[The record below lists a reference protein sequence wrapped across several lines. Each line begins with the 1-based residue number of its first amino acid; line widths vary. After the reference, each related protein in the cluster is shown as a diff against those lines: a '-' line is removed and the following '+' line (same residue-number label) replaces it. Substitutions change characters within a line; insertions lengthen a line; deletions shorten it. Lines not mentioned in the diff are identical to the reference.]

1 MTVGQTSSDTS
12 GDPTCTS
19 PATIRTEREEGGLP
33 ERPLGGRFWV
43 LQSFDDEED
52 NDDGVDSPADERNLL
67 RYYQTP
73 STVSGRDLSEK
84 PSDLA
89 RRARKRINRQRA
101 QSMAARAA
109 IELEDEETRSDGNG
123 VLARRG
129 PITKFHRIVEITKQ
143 TRSNGDRHTQQVKVG
158 GVVAGRAFRK
168 LLGFAWKKIEA
179 GAPVVQRR
187 QPSATMNGDE
197 GQNFNPGRGGF
208 NHGRGGFQPRGG
220 FGGANG
226 RGGYAGRGCQGQ
238 RGGRGGQGFVGGQN
252 FSGGRG
258 GHGNTG
264 NNSFGRNFI
273 HGEASGTAGINNGQG
288 YRKENW
294 GGGHSNFQRGAA
306 HNGNRFGYAAPQQRW
321 SEGNNGGRGG
331 YQYRARANPSGG
343 VTRGGIDADLLH
355 QTVQAVVAAVTAAQ
369 NAPEVAGSA
378 QVQVAVATEAGVPNT
393 EVGVSAAAPTVA
405 QQQGDTPQVTTAM
418 GKEDEGPGPSKKKK
432 EEKMGCFRCKKPG
445 HYIDDCPTPFCD
457 LCESVNHST
466 AACHLLHAP
475 KPTAILHGYANEAL
489 MFFELSCGAFKA
501 KVENPKLA
509 KVTIDGDAMTI
520 PEIIEQLKKIV
531 PHEKFNWEVFH
542 YKENIFRVKLP
553 SKLEVQRL
561 KNFGTYICTDRES
574 CLSFDLWS
582 SVEDP
587 LYMLPEVWVR
597 VSGLPSDMRSDYLS
611 LWGVGTLFGKTLD
624 VDMAYTRK
632 NRVLRTKI
640 GCLDHRLIPAESDMF
655 IRRGFYKLKFEVETT
670 EVSQEV
676 TMVEVNNDN
685 GGNGDAYNGQ
695 GNNAGGNVMD
705 MDPKRGDGDATS
717 NNNDIGETNGNNGGD
732 GMMEQLEHF
741 DAIKIGSLDVKLSPS
756 GTLQFDS
763 NLSKNSPIFESL
775 LHVQKLTLD
784 DENCTDFGADSLLRG
799 SPSGLHPVGARE
811 MKQHAANGQRSSIS
825 PSAPCSPLRQ
835 GEKGGTGQPAP
846 DTHAAVGGDQ
856 RSSGRAATAS
866 VRVGQAKAEAGSSAP
881 DEVQRAVLREVLPQ
895 KIQAARERGSG
906 LQKSSGSHDAAMIG
920 HSLKSTAGSSVLHG
934 AAANGFARK
943 STLVSSLEPT
953 KGDNSEVLMVN
964 TNDGQGNAGLKIST
978 GIASSSKTKASKM

>member
-1 MTVGQTSSDTS
+1 MAAE
-12 GDPTCTS
+12 
-19 PATIRTEREEGGLP
+19 ATP
-33 ERPLGGRFWV
+33 
-43 LQSFDDEED
+43 
-52 NDDGVDSPADERNLL
+52 GV
-67 RYYQTP
+67 
-73 STVSGRDLSEK
+73 
-84 PSDLA
+84 
-89 RRARKRINRQRA
+89 
-101 QSMAARAA
+101 AARASVEGA
-109 IELEDEETRSDGNG
+109 AGRVLLVDRISVEDEA
-123 VLARRG
+123 VM
-129 PITKFHRIVEITKQ
+129 
-143 TRSNGDRHTQQVKVG
+143 
-158 GVVAGRAFRK
+158 
-168 LLGFAWKKIEA
+168 
-179 GAPVVQRR
+179 
-187 QPSATMNGDE
+187 AT
-197 GQNFNPGRGGF
+197 
-208 NHGRGGFQPRGG
+208 
-220 FGGANG
+220 
-226 RGGYAGRGCQGQ
+226 
-238 RGGRGGQGFVGGQN
+238 
-252 FSGGRG
+252 
-258 GHGNTG
+258 
-264 NNSFGRNFI
+264 
-273 HGEASGTAGINNGQG
+273 
-288 YRKENW
+288 
-294 GGGHSNFQRGAA
+294 QRGAA
-306 HNGNRFGYAAPQQRW
+306 HNGNRFGYAAPQQLW

-355 QTVQAVVAAVTAAQ
+355 QTVQAVLAAVTAAQ
-369 NAPEVAGSA
+369 KAPEVAGSA

-509 KVTIDGDAMTI
+509 KVTVDGDAMTI

-695 GNNAGGNVMD
+695 GNNAGGNAMD

-717 NNNDIGETNGNNGGD
+717 NNNDI
-732 GMMEQLEHF
+732 
-741 DAIKIGSLDVKLSPS
+741 

-811 MKQHAANGQRSSIS
+811 TEQHAANGQRSNIS

-846 DTHAAVGGDQ
+846 NTHAAVGGDQ
-856 RSSGRAATAS
+856 RSSGRAATTC
-866 VRVGQAKAEAGSSAP
+866 VRVGQAKVEAGSSAP

-906 LQKSSGSHDAAMIG
+906 LQKAGGSHDAAMIG

-964 TNDGQGNAGLKIST
+964 TNDGQGNADIDECKSPDVYPCYSGNCQNRLNGYDCPCKPGFKGDGKQVRQLMLGLNST
-978 GIASSSKTKASKM
+978 RKKATYSDNNSLVSSFLEAHKKGEKATQLFEKDIAAIGDLEVLDNLT

>member
-1 MTVGQTSSDTS
+1 MGVEVSSRVVVLAA
-12 GDPTCTS
+12 PMAVE
-19 PATIRTEREEGGLP
+19 ATP
-33 ERPLGGRFWV
+33 
-43 LQSFDDEED
+43 
-52 NDDGVDSPADERNLL
+52 GV
-67 RYYQTP
+67 
-73 STVSGRDLSEK
+73 
-84 PSDLA
+84 
-89 RRARKRINRQRA
+89 
-101 QSMAARAA
+101 AARVSVEGAA
-109 IELEDEETRSDGNG
+109 GRVLLVDRISVEDEA
-123 VLARRG
+123 VM
-129 PITKFHRIVEITKQ
+129 
-143 TRSNGDRHTQQVKVG
+143 
-158 GVVAGRAFRK
+158 
-168 LLGFAWKKIEA
+168 
-179 GAPVVQRR
+179 
-187 QPSATMNGDE
+187 AT
-197 GQNFNPGRGGF
+197 
-208 NHGRGGFQPRGG
+208 
-220 FGGANG
+220 
-226 RGGYAGRGCQGQ
+226 
-238 RGGRGGQGFVGGQN
+238 
-252 FSGGRG
+252 
-258 GHGNTG
+258 
-264 NNSFGRNFI
+264 
-273 HGEASGTAGINNGQG
+273 
-288 YRKENW
+288 
-294 GGGHSNFQRGAA
+294 QRGAA

-369 NAPEVAGSA
+369 KAPEVAGSA

-393 EVGVSAAAPTVA
+393 EVGVSAAAPTIA
-405 QQQGDTPQVTTAM
+405 QQQGDNPQVTTAM
-418 GKEDEGPGPSKKKK
+418 GKEDEGPGSSKKKK

-489 MFFELSCGAFKA
+489 MFFELSCEAFKA
-501 KVENPKLA
+501 KVENPKMA

-531 PHEKFNWEVFH
+531 PHEKFNWEGL
-542 YKENIFRVKLP
+542 RVALGY
-553 SKLEVQRL
+553 EI
-561 KNFGTYICTDRES
+561 G
-574 CLSFDLWS
+574 LSIPMGGRNSFW
-582 SVEDP
+582 
-587 LYMLPEVWVR
+587 
-597 VSGLPSDMRSDYLS
+597 
-611 LWGVGTLFGKTLD
+611 KTLD

-640 GCLDHRLIPAESDMF
+640 GCLDHRLIPAENDMF

-695 GNNAGGNVMD
+695 GNNAGGNAMD
-705 MDPKRGDGDATS
+705 MDPKRGDDDATS

-811 MKQHAANGQRSSIS
+811 TEQHAANGQRSSIS

-856 RSSGRAATAS
+856 RCSGRAATAC

-881 DEVQRAVLREVLPQ
+881 DEVQRAVLREVSLQ
-895 KIQAARERGSG
+895 KIQAAREKGSG
-906 LQKSSGSHDAAMIG
+906 LQKAGGSHDAAMIG

-934 AAANGFARK
+934 AAANGMAQVSENFSFLNPNFVEHSMSGFNSSFLYEDGNIFDAGFARK

-953 KGDNSEVLMVN
+953 KEDNSEVLMVN
-964 TNDGQGNAGLKIST
+964 TNDGQGNVGLKIST
-978 GIASSSKTKASKM
+978 GIASSSKTNGNVSLPHDKIPSCSLSLIESSSDVVAFRPSTEEVIAFGGIPKPTHGVRTSDRLGGGSLMLICLNWRRR

>member
-1 MTVGQTSSDTS
+1 MAVE
-12 GDPTCTS
+12 
-19 PATIRTEREEGGLP
+19 ATP
-33 ERPLGGRFWV
+33 
-43 LQSFDDEED
+43 
-52 NDDGVDSPADERNLL
+52 GV
-67 RYYQTP
+67 
-73 STVSGRDLSEK
+73 
-84 PSDLA
+84 
-89 RRARKRINRQRA
+89 
-101 QSMAARAA
+101 AARVSVEGAA
-109 IELEDEETRSDGNG
+109 GRVLLVDRISVEDEA
-123 VLARRG
+123 VM
-129 PITKFHRIVEITKQ
+129 
-143 TRSNGDRHTQQVKVG
+143 
-158 GVVAGRAFRK
+158 
-168 LLGFAWKKIEA
+168 
-179 GAPVVQRR
+179 
-187 QPSATMNGDE
+187 AT
-197 GQNFNPGRGGF
+197 
-208 NHGRGGFQPRGG
+208 
-220 FGGANG
+220 
-226 RGGYAGRGCQGQ
+226 
-238 RGGRGGQGFVGGQN
+238 
-252 FSGGRG
+252 
-258 GHGNTG
+258 
-264 NNSFGRNFI
+264 
-273 HGEASGTAGINNGQG
+273 
-288 YRKENW
+288 
-294 GGGHSNFQRGAA
+294 QRGAA

-369 NAPEVAGSA
+369 KAPEVAGSA

-393 EVGVSAAAPTVA
+393 EVGVSAAAPTIA
-405 QQQGDTPQVTTAM
+405 QQQGDNPQVTTAM
-418 GKEDEGPGPSKKKK
+418 GKEDEGPGSSKKKK

-489 MFFELSCGAFKA
+489 MFFELSCEAFKA
-501 KVENPKLA
+501 KVENPKMA

-561 KNFGTYICTDRES
+561 KNFGSSLYVARGLGQGLRVALGYEIG
-574 CLSFDLWS
+574 LSIPMGGRNSFW
-582 SVEDP
+582 
-587 LYMLPEVWVR
+587 
-597 VSGLPSDMRSDYLS
+597 
-611 LWGVGTLFGKTLD
+611 KTLD

-640 GCLDHRLIPAESDMF
+640 GCLDHRLIPAENDMF

-695 GNNAGGNVMD
+695 GNNAGGNAMD
-705 MDPKRGDGDATS
+705 MDPKRGDDDATS

-811 MKQHAANGQRSSIS
+811 TEQHAANGQRSSIS

-856 RSSGRAATAS
+856 RCSGRAATAC

-881 DEVQRAVLREVLPQ
+881 DEVQRAVLREVSLQ
-895 KIQAARERGSG
+895 KIQAAREKGSG
-906 LQKSSGSHDAAMIG
+906 LQKAGGSHDAAMIG

-953 KGDNSEVLMVN
+953 KEDNSEVLMVN
-964 TNDGQGNAGLKIST
+964 TNDGQGNVGLKIST
-978 GIASSSKTKASKM
+978 GIASSSKTNEEVIAFGGIPKPTHGVRTSDRLGGGSLMLICLNWRRR

>member
-1 MTVGQTSSDTS
+1 MTVGQASGDAS

-33 ERPLGGRFWV
+33 ERPLGGRFGV
-43 LQSFDDEED
+43 LQSSDDEED

-67 RYYQTP
+67 RYCQTP

-109 IELEDEETRSDGNG
+109 IELEDEGMLSPSLRPLGRSTTKVFNKPVLEPSVFRDDNLHGWTVVHRRRWSPALGTKVHDPILPQISNPSDNPADLGLTETRSDGNG

-158 GVVAGRAFRK
+158 GFVAGRAFRK
-168 LLGFAWKKIEA
+168 LLGFAWKKIKA

-226 RGGYAGRGCQGQ
+226 RGGYAGRGRQGQ

-264 NNSFGRNFI
+264 NNSFGRNFV
-273 HGEASGTAGINNGQG
+273 HGESSGTAGINNGQG
-288 YRKENW
+288 YRNENW
-294 GGGHSNFQRGAA
+294 GGGHSNFQRGAT

-369 NAPEVAGSA
+369 KAPEVAGSA

-509 KVTIDGDAMTI
+509 KVTVDGDAMTI

-632 NRVLRTKI
+632 NMVLRTKI

-695 GNNAGGNVMD
+695 GNNAGSNAMD
-705 MDPKRGDGDATS
+705 MDPKRGDDDATS

-756 GTLQFDS
+756 
-763 NLSKNSPIFESL
+763 
-775 LHVQKLTLD
+775 
-784 DENCTDFGADSLLRG
+784 DSLLRG

-811 MKQHAANGQRSSIS
+811 TEQHAANGQRSSIS

-835 GEKGGTGQPAP
+835 GRKAAQANQHPARMQLSVGT
-846 DTHAAVGGDQ
+846 
-856 RSSGRAATAS
+856 
-866 VRVGQAKAEAGSSAP
+866 
-881 DEVQRAVLREVLPQ
+881 
-895 KIQAARERGSG
+895 
-906 LQKSSGSHDAAMIG
+906 
-920 HSLKSTAGSSVLHG
+920 G
-934 AAANGFARK
+934 AAAAGLRPHVCVSARPRQRRDLLRRMRCRGLCFGRFRRRR
-943 STLVSSLEPT
+943 SRRQER
-953 KGDNSEVLMVN
+953 E
-964 TNDGQGNAGLKIST
+964 GQGCKKLVA
-978 GIASSSKTKASKM
+978 AMMQQ